1 MSPAPIPADRR
12 PAGQSETSDSDL
24 AVDFSR
30 AARAVDVGER
40 RSWDLPED
48 SDESTAPE
56 VATWL
61 RQVLTVPWCLDTASV
76 DAVLEQFDLMLA
88 DEVRLGQVKVLC
100 HVVRD
105 HRRPTVY
112 LAVRA
117 WHDGTLQPPRLARV
131 QATVGSGS

>member
-1 MSPAPIPADRR
+1 MSPAPVPAAPR
-12 PAGQSETSDSDL
+12 PAGTSETSDSDL
-24 AVDFSR
+24 AVDYAR
-30 AARAVDVGER
+30 AARAVDAGER
-40 RSWDLPED
+40 RSWDLAED
-48 SDESTAPE
+48 SDGSATPE

-61 RQVLTVPWCLDTASV
+61 RQVLTVPWCLETASV

-88 DEVRLGQVKVLC
+88 GEVRPGRVEVLC

-117 WHDGTLQPPRLARV
+117 WHDGALQPPRLARV
-131 QATVGSGS
+131 EATVGSGA